1 MMSIR
6 KLVSRILGVISIIEL
21 LFLWV
26 ALLAPFTWGV
36 RFPGA
41 AAGGVFAILSAIIFP
56 IISAVLG
63 NRSWLVVS
71 AIGVLTLAYILVFTN
86 SPVWH

>member
-1 MMSIR
+1 MTMR
-6 KLVSRILGVISIIEL
+6 KLGPNLLGIISLITL

-41 AAGGVFAILSAIIFP
+41 AAGGVLAILSAIVFP
-56 IISAVLG
+56 VIAAIWGS
-63 NRSWLVVS
+63 RRWLVVS
-71 AIGVLTLAYILVFTN
+71 AVAVLTLAYILIFTN
-86 SPVWH
+86 SAVWH